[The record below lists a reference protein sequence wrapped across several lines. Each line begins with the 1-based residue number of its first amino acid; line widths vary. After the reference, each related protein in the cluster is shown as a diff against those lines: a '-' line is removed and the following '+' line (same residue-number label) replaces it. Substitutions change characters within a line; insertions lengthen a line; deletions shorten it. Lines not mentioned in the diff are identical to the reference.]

1 MTISKDALLC
11 VNQQKGE
18 KCWEKGTTHR
28 SSVVDIREEV
38 IMAIQHKG
46 NDLRVRRT
54 RQLLINASREVL
66 QEKGFSAV
74 SIQEITGRAMVNRST
89 FYAHFTDKYEL
100 LTILFREQFQQAMA
114 RKLPSTSSWEPQTL
128 LLLIEAVLDY
138 FDVFYGHCQPAQN
151 TGPIFEHAT
160 QEELY
165 TLLLTWLRR
174 DAENK
179 RWQVP
184 AETVAQIVSWG
195 IFEAAVKWSHAA
207 HPTSK
212 KQITQDIF
220 QVINEG
226 TMHFFTKAAGQ

>member
-1 MTISKDALLC
+1 MALVSVIC
-11 VNQQKGE
+11 GIDKKG
-18 KCWEKGTTHR
+18 
-28 SSVVDIREEV
+28 VQ
-38 IMAIQHKG
+38 MAKAPKE
-46 NDLRVRRT
+46 NDLRVQRT
-54 RQLLINASREVL
+54 RQSLKNASREVL

-74 SIQEITGRAMVNRST
+74 SIQDITGRAMVNRST

-114 RKLPSTSSWEPQTL
+114 SKLPSTSSWEPQTL

-138 FDVFYGHCQPAQN
+138 FDGFYDHCQSAQS
-151 TGPIFEHAT
+151 TGHIFEHAT
-160 QEELY
+160 REELY

-195 IFEAAVKWSHAA
+195 IFGAAVKWSQEAHAK
-207 HPTSK
+207 SK
-212 KQITQDIF
+212 RQMTQDIF

-226 TMHFFTKAAGQ
+226 TMHFFARAVGK